1 MNNDEEIKKLKQVEY
16 SRKYYL
22 KNSEKIKNRV
32 KEYRANNPELI
43 KECKK
48 KHYIEN
54 SEHLIIKAKNYY
66 AKNTDIINTKHKE
79 YVAKN
84 SETIKNYQKDY
95 KDKNSETIKNY
106 QKDYKRNRRNTDPIF
121 KMVCNL
127 RSRIQIALK
136 SQGATK
142 DISSKEL
149 FGADQEFVWKH
160 LESQFKEGMTRENN
174 NRKGWHIDHIKPMN
188 SFDLNDPEQLKECC
202 HYSNLQ
208 PLWWIENLQKS
219 YKYVIELDNYAN

>member
-79 YVAKN
+79 YVA
-84 SETIKNYQKDY
+84 
-95 KDKNSETIKNY
+95 KNSETIKNY

-202 HYSNLQ
+202 HYSNLK

>member
-95 KDKNSETIKNY
+95 K
-106 QKDYKRNRRNTDPIF
+106 RNRRNTDPIF

-174 NRKGWHIDHIKPMN
+174 NRKGW
-188 SFDLNDPEQLKECC
+188 
-202 HYSNLQ
+202 

>member
-1 MNNDEEIKKLKQVEY
+1 MSAQILNKLIMNNDEEIKKLKQVEY

-79 YVAKN
+79 YVA
-84 SETIKNYQKDY
+84 
-95 KDKNSETIKNY
+95 KNSETIKNY

-202 HYSNLQ
+202 HYSNLK